1 MALSGKSLND
11 FCCNWNCSQTNMKFI
26 STHSI
31 SHFPHEWRTVCVCV
45 ICFPC
50 WCSMTVLPSSSGSI
64 FTVHLL
70 LQNHS
75 VTALYH
81 LSLSVHPSLPPSL
94 PLLPVTFAV
103 CLNGWAWSR
112 PIIACFERAGHLV
125 EAIHYWQLT
134 RAAPS
139 LPPYASPVLYLSLSL
154 SPVPLACTAC
164 SNSSHSSC
172 MQLERG

>member
-81 LSLSVHPSLPPSL
+81 LSLSLCASIPP
-94 PLLPVTFAV
+94 P
-103 CLNGWAWSR
+103 
-112 PIIACFERAGHLV
+112 
-125 EAIHYWQLT
+125 
-134 RAAPS
+134 
-139 LPPYASPVLYLSLSL
+139 L
-154 SPVPLACTAC
+154 SPPAACHICCMSQWLSVIKANYSLFWACGASCGSNTLLATHSCRC
-164 SNSSHSSC
+164 PRSSC
-172 MQLERG
+172 MYSM